1 MIEELFNIEKMAA
14 GTSPVHRL
22 DSRVKIILAFSVI
35 IAMVAYPYSRDVFYP
50 GIAFFLIFI
59 SLWFISGLTVK
70 SYLKRLIMVLPFG
83 IFIIVFQIFFK
94 NSYYGTFT
102 PVIDLPLGIYIY
114 AESIEFAS
122 ILLVKFLI
130 CISFIILLS
139 STTTMQDIL
148 KGARRLGLPPEFALV
163 IGLMIR
169 YLFVF
174 AEIYNKIKNVFETRC
189 FNAFDWNLPHK
200 YRLRVL
206 SYAIGT
212 LLLRSY
218 EQGERTYLSML
229 CRGYSKD
236 TYVHLKKKSLKKTEL
251 LLVAGSLLIVV
262 LIPAVTY
269 FVLN

>member
-1 MIEELFNIEKMAA
+1 MIEELFSIEKMAT
-14 GTSPVHRL
+14 GTSTVHSL

-50 GIAFFLIFI
+50 GAAFFIIF
-59 SLWFISGLTVK
+59 SVLWITSKLTFK
-70 SYLKRLIMVLPFG
+70 SYFKRLVMVLPFG
-83 IFIIVFQIFFK
+83 IFIIIFQIFFK
-94 NSYYGTFT
+94 NSYYETFT
-102 PVIDLPLGIYIY
+102 PVIDLPLGIHIY

-174 AEIYNKIKNVFETRC
+174 ADIYSKIKNVFETRC
-189 FNAFDWNLPHK
+189 FNAFDRNLPHK

-212 LLLRSY
+212 LFLRSY

-236 TYVHLKKKSLKKTEL
+236 TYVHLKKKSLKKSEL
-251 LLVAGSLLIVV
+251 IIIVISLLIVV
-262 LIPAVTY
+262 LIPSTTY
-269 FVLN
+269 FLLN